1 MSLVEKEGC
10 PVCWREYGL
19 GTVPTSVSCGH
30 SFCADCISQLR
41 ACPLCR
47 KRITSTS
54 QRTTNY
60 SLLSLANRVNAMAPV
75 ETRDQEVQATPASR
89 RRTNINNQSA
99 ELQSTQANQKPIKFK
114 FARHPTGALRSLEV
128 VLS

>member
-1 MSLVEKEGC
+1 MSFVEKEGC

-19 GTVPTSVSCGH
+19 DTVPTSVGCGH
-30 SFCADCISQLR
+30 SFCADCVGQLR

-60 SLLSLANRVNAMAPV
+60 SLLSLANRVNAMSHV
-75 ETRDQEVQATPASR
+75 ETRDQEVQATPSSR
-89 RRTNINNQSA
+89 RRNNTVTQSGMV
-99 ELQSTQANQKPIKFK
+99 QHSQADQKPIKFK
-114 FARHPTGALRSLEV
+114 FARHPTGGLRSLEV
-128 VLS
+128 LLG

>member
-19 GTVPTSVSCGH
+19 ETVPTSISCGH
-30 SFCADCISQLR
+30 SFCADCVGQLR

-47 KRITSTS
+47 KRITSTT

-60 SLLSLANRVNAMAPV
+60 SLLSLANRVSAIAQV

-89 RRTNINNQSA
+89 RRTTTTTQSGVA
-99 ELQSTQANQKPIKFK
+99 QSIQADQKPIKFK
-114 FARHPTGALRSLEV
+114 FARHPTGGLRSLEV
-128 VLS
+128 LLS

>member
-1 MSLVEKEGC
+1 MSLVEKECC
-10 PVCWREYGL
+10 PICWREYGP

-41 ACPLCR
+41 SCPLCR
-47 KRITSTS
+47 KRITSAS

-60 SLLSLANRVNAMAPV
+60 SLLSLANRVNAMNHV

-89 RRTNINNQSA
+89 RRPNTNNQSA
-99 ELQSTQANQKPIKFK
+99 VLQPGQTEAKPIKFK
-114 FARHPTGALRSLEV
+114 FARHPTGGLRSLEV
-128 VLS
+128 LLS

>member
-19 GTVPTSVSCGH
+19 DTVPTSVGCGH
-30 SFCADCISQLR
+30 SFCADCVGQLR

-47 KRITSTS
+47 KRITSTT

-89 RRTNINNQSA
+89 RRNNTA
-99 ELQSTQANQKPIKFK
+99 VQSTTTSGTQPDQKPIKFK
-114 FARHPTGALRSLEV
+114 FARHPTGGLRSLEV
-128 VLS
+128 LLG